1 MDDLLAQAE
10 SKMKKALQVMQ
21 QEFTSIR
28 TGRAN
33 PALLDRISVDYY
45 GTPTPLK
52 QLALIGVPDARTLSI
67 QPYDRGSMELMEKA
81 ILKSDLGMTP
91 TNDGTVIRLSI
102 PMPTEERRK
111 ELVKTVKKLQEEA
124 KVAIRNVRRDAQDA
138 IKKQEKDGLP
148 ADESKRLQDNLQKV
162 TDRMTSEAEKLA
174 AAKEAEILET

>member
-1 MDDLLAQAE
+1 MDDLIAQAE

-33 PALLDRISVDYY
+33 PALLDRITVEYY
-45 GTPTPLK
+45 GTPTPIK

-67 QPYDRGSMELMEKA
+67 QPYDRSSLGLVEKA
-81 ILKSDLGMTP
+81 IQKSDLGMNP
-91 TNDGTVIRLSI
+91 SNDGTVIRLSI

-124 KVAIRNVRRDAQDA
+124 KVAVRNVRREAQDA
-138 IKKQEKDGLP
+138 IKKEEKDGLP
-148 ADESKRLQDNLQKV
+148 ADESKRLLDQLQKT
-162 TDRMTSEAEKLA
+162 TDRMTAEAEKLA
-174 AAKEAEILET
+174 AQKEAEILES

>member
-1 MDDLLAQAE
+1 MDDLIAQAE

-33 PALLDRISVDYY
+33 PALLDRITVEYY
-45 GTPTPLK
+45 GTQTPIK

-67 QPYDRGSMELMEKA
+67 QPYDRSSLGLVEKA
-81 ILKSDLGMTP
+81 IQKSDLGMNP
-91 TNDGTVIRLSI
+91 SNDGTVIRLSI

-124 KVAIRNVRRDAQDA
+124 KVAVRNVRREAQDA
-138 IKKQEKDGLP
+138 IKKEEKDGLP
-148 ADESKRLQDNLQKV
+148 ADESKRLLDQLQKT
-162 TDRMTSEAEKLA
+162 TDRMTAEAEKLA
-174 AAKEAEILET
+174 AAKEAEILES